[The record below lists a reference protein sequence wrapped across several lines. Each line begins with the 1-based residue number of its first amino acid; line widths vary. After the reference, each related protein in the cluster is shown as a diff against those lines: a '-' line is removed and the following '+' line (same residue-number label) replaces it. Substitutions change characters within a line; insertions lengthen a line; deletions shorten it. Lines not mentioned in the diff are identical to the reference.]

1 MKGVPKN
8 FRKIHGEA
16 PVFESPQACNFSKKV
31 TQTQVFS
38 CEFCE
43 IFKNIF
49 FIKYHLA
56 TASVIENS
64 LMINLLMTNTL
75 NI

>member
-1 MKGVPKN
+1 MKGVLKN

-49 FIKYHLA
+49 L
-56 TASVIENS
+56 
-64 LMINLLMTNTL
+64 
-75 NI
+75 